1 MTFPIEEEGMM
12 FTVFPGKI
20 GAVISLGIV
29 ATLGAGAFPAAAQS
43 DEIEVSAPRE
53 DPNVLLAY
61 VSYDDLD
68 LTSERGESRL
78 VTRVRKATREVC
90 PPAYTTQMAYA
101 HTARCKRIAWSGA
114 EPQIDLAVERA
125 RQIAATGHS
134 DIPPVRISLMVPR

>member
-1 MTFPIEEEGMM
+1 M
-12 FTVFPGKI
+12 FSRISEKLGT
-20 GAVISLGIV
+20 ALSLGLV
-29 ATLGAGAFPAAAQS
+29 AALGAGAVPAGAQS

-68 LTSERGESRL
+68 LATQRGESRL

-90 PPAYTTQMAYA
+90 PPAYTTQMAFA

-114 EPQIDLAVERA
+114 EPQIDLAVRRA
-125 RQIAATGHS
+125 HQIAATGQS
-134 DIPPVRISLMVPR
+134 EIPPVRISLVVPR